1 MSERSELIDQQQDGH
16 RSAERLD
23 ALFGDPRD
31 AANPLGHAHALAAD
45 ERQEMHTEGE
55 RLLDGFGLNA
65 EFVPAAL
72 GGRLRRA
79 DTLAD
84 VLRTVWRRDPAL
96 GLGYGFASF
105 IASVNIWTG
114 GDREQQRRTA
124 DLLLANR
131 RIAAAFHE
139 LAHGNDFARAGFSA
153 RAADGGWLLSGR
165 KEIVT
170 NLRRAEAMVL
180 FARTGDRAGSRSHSQ
195 FLVTRDELPAN
206 RVLDLP
212 RFPSSGMRGVQLG
225 GIRFT
230 DCPAPGHA
238 LIGGV
243 GQGIEIALRSYQVTR
258 AVLPAMSVGPFDTA
272 LRTAVEFALE
282 RRLYGGAA
290 ADIPYVRATVARAYA
305 DLLAVDA
312 FAAVGLR
319 TLHLDPGAMAVYA
332 PAAKYLTSRLVLDG
346 FEDLRSVLGAAGY
359 LREGPYAIFQ
369 KMARDIAPAAF
380 AHVSRAACLVMI
392 LPQMPRLARRSWLVD
407 GAAAKEVFDLG
418 GPLPDLPFDRL
429 AAGLPR
435 GDGLI
440 GVITEAAA
448 QPQPGPVGRFAA
460 RLEAELRDLR
470 ERCAA
475 LGPAGITI
483 DAPPQAFAL
492 ADRYTVLLAA
502 AAALAVWAQGGEQYP
517 REALLGVLDRLT
529 GRLGGES
536 VLTPAEREDVEQ
548 RLFDLAVRRCRENR
562 LLDLTARPI
571 AGREGNHR

>member
-1 MSERSELIDQQQDGH
+1 MSELSHLA
-16 RSAERLD
+16 SAEQLD
-23 ALFGDPRD
+23 ALLGDPRD
-31 AANPLGHAHALAAD
+31 AANPVGHVQVLAAD
-45 ERQEMHTEGE
+45 ERQEMHAEGE
-55 RLLDGFGLNA
+55 HLLDEFGLNA
-65 EFVPAAL
+65 EFVPAAY

-79 DTLAD
+79 DTLAE
-84 VLRTVWRRDPAL
+84 VMRTVWRRDPAL

-105 IASVNIWTG
+105 IASVNIWTS
-114 GDREQQRRTA
+114 GDEEQRRRAA
-124 DLLLANR
+124 DLLLANQK
-131 RIAAAFHE
+131 IAAAFHE
-139 LAHGNDFARAGFSA
+139 LAHGNDFAQAGFTA
-153 RAADGGWLLSGR
+153 RQADGGWVFSGR

-170 NLRRAEAMVL
+170 NLRRAPAMVL
-180 FARTGDRAGSRSHSQ
+180 FARTGQQAGSRSHSQ
-195 FLVTRDELPAN
+195 FLVTRDELPGN
-206 RVLDLP
+206 RLLDLP

-230 DCPAPGHA
+230 DCPAPAHA
-238 LIGGV
+238 LIGNV
-243 GQGIEIALRSYQVTR
+243 GQGMEIALRSYQVTR
-258 AVLPAMSVGPFDTA
+258 AVLPAVSVGPFDTA

-282 RRLYGGAA
+282 RRLYGGTA
-290 ADIPYVRATVARAYA
+290 ADIPYVRATIARAFA

-319 TLHLDPGAMAVYA
+319 TLHLEPEAMAVYA

-346 FEDLRSVLGAAGY
+346 FEDLRSVFGAAGY

-392 LPQMPRLARRSWLVD
+392 LPQLPRLARRSWLAD

-418 GPLPDLPFDRL
+418 GPLPELPFDRL
-429 AAGLPR
+429 AAGMPR

-440 GVITEAAA
+440 GVIAEAAA
-448 QPQPGPVGRFAA
+448 ARDQGPLGRFAA

-470 ERCAA
+470 ERCGE

-483 DAPPQAFAL
+483 DAPPEAFAL

-502 AAALAVWAQGGEQYP
+502 AAALAVWRQGGTQYP
-517 REALLGVLDRLT
+517 QEALLGVLDRLI
-529 GRLGGES
+529 GRLGGEP
-536 VLTPAEREDVEQ
+536 VLTPAERADVEH
-548 RLFDLAVRRCRENR
+548 RLFDLAVQRCQERR

-571 AGREGNHR
+571 AG